1 MSLLE
6 ILLIAVG
13 LSMDAAAVSL
23 CAGASGYAHQPRPAL
38 RLALHFGLFQAL
50 MPLAGWLAGRT
61 IAPWIAAVDHWIAF
75 GMLAFVGVRMIRS
88 GWKAA
93 PPDPACDPTRGTTLV
108 MLSLATSIDALAV
121 GFSLAMLGTAIWVP
135 AAVIGLVTFAL
146 SVTAARLGSR
156 LNVRFGQRME
166 ILGGLVLLAI
176 GLRILISHLFFL

>member
-1 MSLLE
+1 MNLLE

-38 RLALHFGLFQAL
+38 RLALHFGVFQAV
-50 MPLAGWLAGRT
+50 MPLIGWLAGST
-61 IAPWIAAVDHWIAF
+61 VAPWIAAVDHWVAF
-75 GMLAFVGVRMIRS
+75 GLLAFVGVRMIRS

-121 GFSLAMLGTAIWVP
+121 GFSLAMLGTSIWLP
-135 AAVIGLVTFAL
+135 ATVIGLVTFAL
-146 SVTAARLGSR
+146 SVTAARLGGR

-176 GLRILISHLFFL
+176 GLRILLSHLFSL